1 MFGAPGLSVSFYSL
15 IELRKFRKKLKKL
28 KLARISLSSKLSI
41 TPTLGA
47 KMTLGSS
54 VLVTL

>member
-28 KLARISLSSKLSI
+28 KLARISFSPKLRI

-47 KMTLGSS
+47 IMTLVSS
-54 VLVTL
+54 VQVTL